1 MLFLFEVGSQGVT
14 NIKLLFR
21 RSSFLG
27 ARLVILTILSC
38 VLMTLDHHSDYFHEI
53 RSTISVGIAPI
64 QYMVDK
70 PVEFIRWIE
79 TSFSSQQGLLVE
91 NAQLRARQL
100 LLYAKLQ
107 KVLALERENAQ
118 LRALLKS
125 SEHIQD
131 KVTVAQLLAV
141 DLAPYTQQIVI
152 DKGQNDGV
160 YIGQPVLDAYG
171 VMGQVIS
178 VGPITSR
185 VLLITDIR
193 SAVPVQNNRNGNRA
207 IAVGLGVDG
216 HLDLANVPLTIDFKV
231 GDYLITSGL
240 GGLYPPG
247 YPVGHII
254 SIKRWPG
261 DRFAAI
267 NVRPSAH
274 VNQSR
279 QVLLVWPKFDKKY
292 YSTMTKQPSVPKEQ
306 SEEAKK
312 AEKTIEDDD
321 N

>member
-1 MLFLFEVGSQGVT
+1 
-14 NIKLLFR
+14 
-21 RSSFLG
+21 
-27 ARLVILTILSC
+27 
-38 VLMTLDHHSDYFHEI
+38 MTLDHRSDYFHEM
-53 RSTISVGIAPI
+53 RSTISVAIAPV

-79 TSFSSQQGLLVE
+79 TSFSTQQGLLIE

-125 SEHIQD
+125 SEHIHD

-141 DLAPYTQQIVI
+141 DLAPYTQQIII
-152 DKGQNDGV
+152 DKGQKDGV
-160 YIGQPVLDAYG
+160 FIGQPVLDAYG

-185 VLLITDIR
+185 VLLITDLR

-207 IAVGLGVDG
+207 IAIGLGFDG
-216 HLDLANVPLTIDFKV
+216 NLELSNVPLTIDFKV
-231 GDYLITSGL
+231 GDYLTTSGL

-247 YPVGHII
+247 YPVGYIT

-261 DRFAAI
+261 DRFALI
-267 NVRPSAH
+267 NVRPTAH

-279 QVLLVWPKFDKKY
+279 QVLLIWPTFDKKY
-292 YSTMTKQPSVPKEQ
+292 FSTMTQFPVMPKKENAQ
-306 SEEAKK
+306 AKK
-312 AEKTIEDDD
+312 EEKKLDE